1 MPQLHLHGR
10 LWLTL
15 DGKNFLGRGRVELL
29 ERIRA
34 TGSISQAARAMKMS
48 YKAAWDA
55 VDAMGNAW
63 GRPLVA
69 SATGGKGGGGTQLTK
84 DAETL
89 IAAFRRWEEEHR
101 RFLESLAHTGPL
113 PTDGDKSAARS

>member
-1 MPQLHLHGR
+1 MPQLRLHGR

-15 DGKNFLGRGRVELL
+15 DGRNFFGRGRVELL

-34 TGSISQAARAMKMS
+34 TGSIAQAARAMKMS

-55 VDAMGNAW
+55 VDAMNNAW
-63 GRPLVA
+63 GRPLVE
-69 SATGGKGGGGTQLTK
+69 SATGGKGGGGTQLTE

-89 IAAFRRWEEEHR
+89 IAAFRRWEDEHR
-101 RFLESLAHTGPL
+101 RFLESLARTGPL

>member
-1 MPQLHLHGR
+1 MPQLRLHGR

-15 DGKNFLGRGRVELL
+15 DGRNFFGRGRVELL

-34 TGSISQAARAMKMS
+34 TGSIAQAARAMKMS

-55 VDAMGNAW
+55 VDAMNNAW
-63 GRPLVA
+63 GRPLVE
-69 SATGGKGGGGTQLTK
+69 SATGGKGGGGTQLTE

-89 IAAFRRWEEEHR
+89 IAAFRRWEKEHR
-101 RFLESLAHTGPL
+101 RFLESLARTGPL
-113 PTDGDKSAARS
+113 PAASDKSASLS